1 MTRVSCHSTYKF
13 RSSLFY
19 RDLSVVHLLLGCE
32 PTEVAF
38 RPAKVAQWDRS
49 PPQSSTKWPTI
60 SSTTPAALC
69 LLRRLLW
76 LVCLACPALLAKP
89 SAAEEPYQRFLEKL
103 RDEQLFDL
111 ALVYLDHQ
119 QDKSNLPANFKAD
132 LQLERG
138 LLLYQAAAKLPNNNP
153 QRSQKLDEAE
163 VALQQ
168 FLNAEKLH
176 PRRGEARMKLGE
188 LLLARAEEARIR
200 AGGGTK
206 ADIPAEDVSDAIKF
220 YSDAH
225 ALFESTIA
233 ELSEV
238 LEGMKGARTDAS
250 DTAAI
255 AYRQKIQSDI
265 RQSQLLSA
273 KSIEE
278 RGRSR
283 AQQSPERKADLE
295 TALGMFSDLY
305 MKEQKLVAV
314 RNYALF
320 YRSTIQATLG
330 MTDEAIDGFQ
340 RIADQEGFDMLRPLQ
355 TDATTELVKLL
366 GSQKKYQPAIDRA
379 EKWLS
384 AARPDELASQAVL
397 NLQLELARLKIEW
410 GLALE
415 AKDPQDRVV
424 GRLKRDTR
432 TALRRMLRT
441 PGTHIEQAR
450 QLLAQLGVETEDQ
463 PAQELPQVATFTEAN
478 TAARERLERSEIE
491 SVALESLRLSLADPA
506 TSAEQKQELSEQ
518 LKQAEQSIN
527 RDQQQAIE
535 LLHSAL
541 RLYQTGDSREDLFEA
556 RFRLSFLLLK
566 QQLPWQA
573 MSVAEFLSRSAPGTP
588 QGLRA
593 ATVAL
598 GSFSDLLRTAA
609 AESKAELTDQLQPF
623 AEYLVATWPESSEAS
638 AAASALVQLALMDK
652 NFERAEQFLRL
663 VPSGNAE
670 AAKLRRDAGLMF
682 YSQYLQE
689 KATAG
694 EAAESTVRLRKQAFD
709 LLQSAVTGGAN
720 TGVTAAADGSPA
732 ATGSVDAGSVEA
744 VSVLARM
751 LLADG
756 QLEAAAKVMFD
767 GDSSPLAALEQANH
781 GLPARA
787 VMEFYRTAVQVK
799 IAQLAEGQLADAQ
812 AGEQIRDYIQRL
824 QAAATDAES
833 NEILAR
839 IFVGLARDL
848 REQLEATTDQAKRRK
863 MSETLLV
870 VAVEAAKAEGFN
882 TQYWSADTIVSV
894 AEELEKSPASKAQ
907 AIAAYGEAA
916 KILEAILAREK
927 SQPGWIGEASMV
939 SQIRLRL
946 AKTSRGVGDYK
957 QAIEQLATV
966 LEENSNLL
974 DIQMEAARTYQA
986 WGDASNSGFH
996 KVAIEGGRPDPK
1008 TREKLIWGWGKIQQ
1022 RTANQPKYTAAFF
1035 EARYQLAYSRWQ
1047 YAKGLSDPAR
1057 RAEEIQRAAR
1067 DIESTAKLFPELGGP
1082 LMKKRFDSLLKA
1094 IQKSGS

>member
-1 MTRVSCHSTYKF
+1 M
-13 RSSLFY
+13 
-19 RDLSVVHLLLGCE
+19 HLLLGCE
-32 PTEVAF
+32 PPEVAF
-38 RPAKVAQWDRS
+38 RPARAAYLDLSPAESSVTS
-49 PPQSSTKWPTI
+49 PPHASL
-60 SSTTPAALC
+60 TPR
-69 LLRRLLW
+69 LRSLLW
-76 LVCLACPALLAKP
+76 VICLAFSTMLARPA
-89 SAAEEPYQRFLEKL
+89 AAEEPFQRFLEKL

-111 ALVYLDHQ
+111 ALIYLDHH
-119 QDKSNLPANFKAD
+119 QDKPDLPANFKAD

-200 AGGGTK
+200 AGGGIK
-206 ADIPAEDVSDAIKF
+206 AEVPPEDISEAIKF
-220 YSDAH
+220 YSEAH
-225 ALFESTIA
+225 TLFESTIA
-233 ELSEV
+233 ELSAV
-238 LEGMKGARTDAS
+238 LEEMKGARTDAS

-273 KSIEE
+273 KAIEE

-295 TALGMFSDLY
+295 TALNMFSDLY

-355 TDATTELVKLL
+355 TEATAELVKLL
-366 GSQKKYQPAIDRA
+366 GTQKKYQPAIDRA

-397 NLQLELARLKIEW
+397 NLQLEVARLKIEW

-463 PAQELPQVATFTEAN
+463 TTQELPQVATFAEAN
-478 TAARERLERSEIE
+478 AAARERLERSEIE
-491 SVALESLRLSLADPA
+491 SLGLETLRLSLADPA
-506 TSAEQKQELSEQ
+506 ISAEQKQELSEQ
-518 LKQAEQSIN
+518 LKQAEGSIN

-573 MSVAEFLSRSAPGTP
+573 MSVAEFLSRSAPSTP

-609 AESKAELTDQLQPF
+609 PESKTELTNQLQPF
-623 AEYLVATWPESSEAS
+623 AEYLVATWPESSEA
-638 AAASALVQLALMDK
+638 AAAAATLVQLALMDK
-652 NFERAEQFLRL
+652 NFERAEQFLTL
-663 VPSGNAE
+663 VPSGSQE
-670 AAKLRRDAGLMF
+670 AARLRRDAGLMF
-682 YSQYLQE
+682 YAQYLQE
-689 KATAG
+689 KAAGG
-694 EAAESTVRLRKQAFD
+694 EAAESTARLRKQALE

-720 TGVTAAADGSPA
+720 AGVAAAADGSPA
-732 ATGSVDAGSVEA
+732 ATAAIDASAVEA
-744 VSVLARM
+744 VSVLARL

-756 QLEAAAKVMFD
+756 QLDAAAKVMFE
-767 GDSSPLAALEQANH
+767 GSSSPLAALEQANH

-787 VMEFYRTAVQVK
+787 VMQFYRTAVQVK

-812 AGEQIRDYIQRL
+812 ADEQIGDYIQRL

-833 NEILAR
+833 NEILTG
-839 IFVGLARDL
+839 IFVALARDL
-848 REQLEATTDQAKRRK
+848 REQLDATTDETKRRRMSEMLLAVATEAAQAK
-863 MSETLLV
+863 S
-870 VAVEAAKAEGFN
+870 FN

-894 AEELEKSPASKAQ
+894 AEELEKSPAGKAQ
-907 AIAAYGEAA
+907 ATAAYGQAA
-916 KILEAILAREK
+916 KILEGILAQEK
-927 SQPGWIGEASMV
+927 NQPGWISPASVV

-946 AKTSRGVGDYK
+946 AKTARGLGNYK

-966 LEENSNLL
+966 LEENINWL

-1022 RTANQPKYTAAFF
+1022 RTANQPSYTAEFF

-1067 DIESTAKLFPELGGP
+1067 DIESTAKLFPDLGGP
-1082 LMKKRFDSLLKA
+1082 QMKKKFDSLLKA
-1094 IQKSGS
+1094 IHKTGS